1 MTEPD
6 LSAELDVAEEIVMGR
21 VESVETQWGVRY
33 DAESSRV
40 AVYGT
45 QRASEQM
52 ARADAAG
59 DPHPRRHKYCSIV
72 AHRAR
77 DDGHAR
83 GM

>member
-1 MTEPD
+1 
-6 LSAELDVAEEIVMGR
+6 MGR

-59 DPHPRRHKYCSIV
+59 DPGTLVRRTVTYGPWEDV
-72 AHRAR
+72 PFA
-77 DDGHAR
+77 
-83 GM
+83 